1 MLRSSGGQES
11 AHLLEDKIS
20 DLCNHSGLLCHRNK
34 FFRRNHPKLLILQ
47 AHQSLCRMNFS
58 TFCIINRLIINFQR
72 TIFQRPPDRHLHGNS
87 ALLLPQLIRQ
97 IDPVLRQPVIVFRPD
112 ENPQLLLRLHLLR
125 HLRHP
130 DLNGDRHP
138 HGVELPDSGELVQNL
153 LCHRRSSF
161 LRTAAEKQCKLAGS
175 RAVNMRSCT
184 LKPHQPSADFSQ
196 DPVRGI
202 HTEHHAVMLI
212 MLQLHGDGIGRR
224 PISKQNLG
232 IPFQRIRTEK
242 SGFCIHHF
250 IVVLKNQK
258 APGHKKRLHENG
270 STKIWIDQLQNQS
283 AEKSIEAGQ
292 NVPEIL
298 SHGFPVP
305 KKQQH
310 AVKDIAARYKRIKR
324 IKALPGVL
332 PGNVIRI
339 KKSADAWEYRRHCK
353 RNLRNGKDQI
363 FLPCKTVGPPGQLEH
378 IKSHQILH
386 GNMKEMGKAGH
397 RLQNGKVA
405 AADITKRSCRKL
417 GKRGKHQRQ
426 CHKRNKMRTEIPDIF
441 LPEKSKQ
448 KKKVQKPRTQ
458 IKIQI
463 VSAARIYHST

>member
-1 MLRSSGGQES
+1 MLRSSGGEES
-11 AHLLEDKIS
+11 AHLPEDKIS

-47 AHQSLCRMNFS
+47 ANQSLCRMYFS

-72 TIFQRPPDRHLHGNS
+72 TIFQRSPDRHLHGNS

-138 HGVELPDSGELVQNL
+138 HGVELPDSGKLVQNL

-161 LRTAAEKQCKLAGS
+161 LRAAAEKQCKLAGS
-175 RAVNMRSCT
+175 RAVNMCSCA

-196 DPVRGI
+196 DPVCGI
-202 HTEHHAVMLI
+202 HAEHHAVMLI

-250 IVVLKNQK
+250 IVVLKNQE
-258 APGHKKRLHENG
+258 APGHKERLHENR
-270 STKIWIDQLQNQS
+270 SAKIWIDQLQNQS
-283 AEKSIEAGQ
+283 AKKSIKAGQ

-298 SHGFPVP
+298 SHGLPVP
-305 KKQQH
+305 KKKQH
-310 AVKDIAARYKRIKR
+310 AVKNIATRYKRIKR
-324 IKALPGVL
+324 IEVFSCVIS
-332 PGNVIRI
+332 GNVIGI

-363 FLPCKTVGPPGQLEH
+363 FLPCVAVGPPGQLEH
-378 IKSHQILH
+378 IERHQILH
-386 GNMKEMGKAGH
+386 GNMKKMRKTGH
-397 RLQNGKVA
+397 RLQNGKIA

-417 GKRGKHQRQ
+417 CKRRKHQRQ
-426 CHKRNKMRTEIPDIF
+426 CHKRNKMRTEIPDIL

-458 IKIQI
+458 IKI
-463 VSAARIYHST
+463 